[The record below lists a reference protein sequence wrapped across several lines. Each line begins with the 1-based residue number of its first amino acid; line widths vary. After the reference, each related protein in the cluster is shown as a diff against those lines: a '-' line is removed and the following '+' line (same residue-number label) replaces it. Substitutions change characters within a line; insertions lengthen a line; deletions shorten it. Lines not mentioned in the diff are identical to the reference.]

1 MTKVL
6 IALIGATEWSLKDG
20 SKHFGGVWSPEFVFP
35 HDSFTKAGYE
45 VVVATLGGVQA
56 TVDPASLSLGLQEN
70 DPASVDF
77 QRSYLRR
84 PEIVAAL
91 ARPARLEELDP
102 DEFDVIF
109 VPGGFG
115 VFQDLGDNPVI
126 GKMLAKAHRQQG
138 KIVGAVCSGVS
149 ALLGA
154 RAEDGSWP
162 FAGKQMTGF
171 PNSEMVDFGVA
182 QAAPW
187 LPEERL
193 TQAGA
198 KYIPGQKHNDV
209 VVVDGNL
216 ITGQN
221 GASAKRTARVII
233 SQVNAAARKSKM
245 QSARDRRLDSRLS
258 HSGTLAPK
266 IQAVT
271 RRRGRGAVLICRLF
285 GMVPNQ

>member
-1 MTKVL
+1 MPQPNCFACGHKTLEQARRAQEDVNMTKVL
-6 IALIGATEWSLKDG
+6 IALTGATEWSLKDG

-45 VVVATLGGVQA
+45 VVVATLGGVPA
-56 TVDPASLSLGLQEN
+56 IVDPASLSLGLQEN

-84 PEIVAAL
+84 PEIVATL

-126 GKMLAKAHRQQG
+126 GKMLAKAHRHQG

-171 PNSEMVDFGVA
+171 PNTEMVDFGVA
-182 QAAPW
+182 QGAPW

-193 TQAGA
+193 TRAGA
-198 KYIPGQKHNDV
+198 KYIPGQKHKDV

-221 GASAKRTARVII
+221 GASAKRTAHVII
-233 SQVNAAARKSKM
+233 SQVNAAARK
-245 QSARDRRLDSRLS
+245 
-258 HSGTLAPK
+258 
-266 IQAVT
+266 
-271 RRRGRGAVLICRLF
+271 
-285 GMVPNQ
+285 

>member
-6 IALIGATEWSLKDG
+6 IALTGATEWLLKDR
-20 SKHFGGVWSPEFVFP
+20 SKHVGGVWSPEFVFP

-45 VVVATLGGVQA
+45 VVVATLGGVPA

-102 DEFDVIF
+102 DDFDVIF

-154 RAEDGSWP
+154 RAEDGSWA

-171 PNSEMVDFGVA
+171 PNTEMVDFGVA
-182 QAAPW
+182 EGAPW

-198 KYIPGQKHNDV
+198 KYIPGHKHKDV

-221 GASAKRTARVII
+221 GASAKRTAHVII
-233 SQVNAAARKSKM
+233 SQVNAAARK
-245 QSARDRRLDSRLS
+245 
-258 HSGTLAPK
+258 
-266 IQAVT
+266 
-271 RRRGRGAVLICRLF
+271 
-285 GMVPNQ
+285 

>member
-1 MTKVL
+1 MTKEL
-6 IALIGATEWSLKDG
+6 IALTGATEWSLKDG

-45 VVVATLGGVQA
+45 VVVVTLGGVPA

-171 PNSEMVDFGVA
+171 PNTEMVDFGVA
-182 QAAPW
+182 QGAPW

-198 KYIPGQKHNDV
+198 KYIPGQKHKDV

-221 GASAKRTARVII
+221 GASAKRTARHHQS
-233 SQVNAAARKSKM
+233 SQCGCSQAEI
-245 QSARDRRLDSRLS
+245 QSARRAIGIFIVAYRKFSGPGPEAALQLCAKRGSRAKPSRL
-258 HSGTLAPK
+258 
-266 IQAVT
+266 I
-271 RRRGRGAVLICRLF
+271 
-285 GMVPNQ
+285 